1 MITEP
6 ETEDLLAL
14 PIAAVAQQ
22 TGLSAHTLRY
32 YEKAGL
38 VESVGRNAGGQRR
51 YAAGDLD
58 WLSFLL
64 RLRTTGMS
72 IADMQRFAELRR
84 AGSATVPQRLEL
96 LREHAEAVQAHIQE
110 LQTNLRDLNAKIDH
124 YEGMLANPEQ
134 ESTP

>member
-1 MITEP
+1 MTTEP

-14 PIAAVAQQ
+14 PIAAVAQR

-51 YAAGDLD
+51 YAAADLE
-58 WLSFLL
+58 WLMFLL

-84 AGSATVPQRLEL
+84 AGV
-96 LREHAEAVQAHIQE
+96 
-110 LQTNLRDLNAKIDH
+110 
-124 YEGMLANPEQ
+124 
-134 ESTP
+134 ESPIVV

>member
-1 MITEP
+1 MTTGP

-14 PIAAVAQQ
+14 SIAAVAQQ

-38 VESVGRNAGGQRR
+38 VESVGRNASGQRR
-51 YAAGDLD
+51 YAAADLD

-72 IADMQRFAELRR
+72 IADMRRFAQLRR
-84 AGSATVPQRLEL
+84 AGPATVSQRLEL
-96 LREHAEAVQAHIQE
+96 LRDHAGTVRAHIQE
-110 LQTNLRDLNAKIDH
+110 LQTNLRDLDAKIDH
-124 YEGMLANPEQ
+124 YEGLLAAPGQ